1 MIRWVPRENPG
12 MKTSAL
18 VTAGSLG
25 AGLVAV
31 GLLFAFSGVNP
42 FFAFYKIFAGSFGSL
57 YGLGETLTKATP
69 LLLVAVGLSIP
80 YRGKFWN
87 IGAESQILMGALAAV
102 TMGLFVFPGLPA
114 PLFITGLF
122 LTGALAGGLWG
133 VIPAVLKIRLG
144 VNEVISTLM
153 LNYVAAKI
161 VEFLVNNGP
170 LTGKSKRGYPY
181 TDDLLPQ
188 SSLPLIPGTRIHWI
202 TLVLGIL
209 AAVAVFFL
217 LRQSK
222 LGYEIRVSG
231 ENREAARYA
240 GIDFL
245 KVSVVSMALSGA
257 LAGLAGVGELAGIH
271 HHLGDPGSLSSGYG
285 FTAIIVV
292 WLARLNPLGIL
303 LSAFLM
309 AGILVGGDAIQL
321 SLKLP
326 AVTVQVVN
334 GLFLLFLIA
343 GEFFLNNKP
352 VLTSRQKEA

>member
-1 MIRWVPRENPG
+1 M
-12 MKTSAL
+12 
-18 VTAGSLG
+18 TAGSLG

-31 GLLFAFSGVNP
+31 GILFAFSGVNP
-42 FFAFYKIFAGSFGSL
+42 FFAYYKIFAGSFGSF

-69 LLLVAVGLSIP
+69 LLLTAVGLSIP

-114 PLFITGLF
+114 PVFILALF
-122 LTGALAGGLWG
+122 LTGAIAGGLWG
-133 VIPAVLKIRLG
+133 IIPALLKIKLG

-153 LNYVAAKI
+153 LNYIAVKI

-181 TDDLLPQ
+181 TDDLLPA
-188 SSLPLIPGTRIHWI
+188 SFLPVIPGTRIHWI
-202 TLVLGIL
+202 TLALGI
-209 AAVAVFFL
+209 AAAIGVFFL
-217 LRQSK
+217 LKHSK

-240 GIDFL
+240 GINFL
-245 KVSVVSMALSGA
+245 KVSVISMAISGA

-303 LSAFLM
+303 LSSFLM
-309 AGILVGGDAIQL
+309 AGILVGGDAIQI

-334 GLFLLFLIA
+334 GIFLLFLIA
-343 GEFFLNNKP
+343 GEFFMQNRPQGRGEK
-352 VLTSRQKEA
+352 